1 MKTPHRLRR
10 LLIDVGLRLAPLPLA
25 VPELQRRNLIAQS
38 DALLSEALCDCDTG
52 GIRTAGR

>member
-1 MKTPHRLRR
+1 MKTHHRLRG

-38 DALLSEALCDCDTG
+38 DALLSEALCGCDTED
-52 GIRTAGR
+52 IRAVGS